1 MRPRARSHRLREQ
14 VVGAGARLAG
24 RLARP
29 RHIPEP
35 PEPGTAPRILVVKPC
50 CLGDVLMAT
59 PALRALATHY
69 PGAEI
74 DVVTTDWSAPALA
87 GNPHVARIIPY
98 PNRLPMVGLHF
109 LARTLRR
116 TGYDL
121 GIGLDP
127 SPLVNVLL
135 WRSGIPVRAG
145 IDSAGRGIGLTHPVT
160 PDPAL
165 HETEAYLAVLAA
177 IGVPPAGTEPEYHP
191 SAEARR
197 SAAVIIP
204 DDAPPTVVI
213 HPGGAVN
220 PGTAMPAKRWPPERF
235 AALAD
240 RLSTEA
246 GVRVILA
253 GASSDRAA
261 VAAVVRRAQAP
272 VVNLC
277 GRLTLDEL
285 AAVAERAALYVGN
298 DSGTSHLAAA
308 VGTPTVTIFGP
319 TNPGRYRPL
328 GPHARVC
335 APPES
340 WKGAVI
346 DLRHERGDGPSVES
360 VTVDMVAAACLE
372 VLGAAGEGA
381 A

>member
-50 CLGDVLMAT
+50 CLGDVLMTT

-69 PGAEI
+69 PRAEI
-74 DVVTTDWSAPALA
+74 DVVTTDWSAHARA
-87 GNPHVARIIPY
+87 GHPHVARIIPY
-98 PNRLPMVGLHF
+98 PSRLPMVGLHF

-160 PDPAL
+160 PDPTL

-261 VAAVVRRAQAP
+261 VAAVVRRTQAP
-272 VVNLC
+272 VVN
-277 GRLTLDEL
+277 
-285 AAVAERAALYVGN
+285 
-298 DSGTSHLAAA
+298 
-308 VGTPTVTIFGP
+308 
-319 TNPGRYRPL
+319 
-328 GPHARVC
+328 
-335 APPES
+335 
-340 WKGAVI
+340 
-346 DLRHERGDGPSVES
+346 
-360 VTVDMVAAACLE
+360 
-372 VLGAAGEGA
+372 
-381 A
+381 